1 MKKAIV
7 IGSGFAGMSAACF
20 LAKEGVQVTVV
31 EKHSTPGGRAR
42 AFAANG
48 FTFDMGPS
56 WYWMPDVFERFFAQ
70 FGKTPADYYRLERLS
85 PSYRVFW
92 EDGRTDIPSDYRE
105 LRNLFEQHEIGAAEK
120 LDAFLKEAAYKYD
133 AAFNHFI
140 YQPGLSVTEF
150 MRTDVVRSLL
160 RIDMLTSMHKH
171 VRRYFKHPKLQQLVE
186 FPILFLGAL
195 PRNTPAL
202 YSMMNYADMKLGTW
216 YPMGGMVQVAN
227 AMHQQAIELGVQF
240 HFNETVTGIKAWGNE
255 AGIVSTDRQDLNA
268 DNIILACDYHHAE
281 TELLPDAYKNYS
293 DGYWDTREMAPS
305 CLLYYVG
312 IDRKIDALQHHNLFF
327 DAPFDAHA
335 AALYTKPEWPDNPL
349 MYLCCPSKTDASVAP
364 EGCENLFILI
374 PVAPGMQDTEAI
386 RNQYFDTAI
395 QRIAQHTGIDIKP
408 HINYMRSYAHN
419 DFVTDYNAFKGNA
432 YGLANTLRQTALLK
446 PSIRNKKLHNLYYA
460 GQLTVPGPGVP
471 PALISG
477 EIVAKQI
484 LQKKAL
490 KTA

>member
-31 EKHSTPGGRAR
+31 EKHNTPGGRAR

-92 EDGRTDIPSDYRE
+92 EDGMTDIPSNYQE
-105 LRNLFEQHEIGAAEK
+105 LRSLFEQHEPGAGGR

-227 AMHQQAIELGVQF
+227 AMHQLAIELGVQF

-293 DGYWDTREMAPS
+293 YGYWDKREMAPS

-386 RNQYFDTAI
+386 RNQYFETAI
-395 QRIAQHTGIDIKP
+395 QRIAQRTGIDIKP

-484 LQKKAL
+484 LQKKTL